1 MLDKT
6 RPKRQLKTRFPDWLE
21 GWFAAQKWKIRPHQ
35 QAMLEA
41 FAAERSTLLI
51 APTGYGKTL
60 AGFLPSLVDIHSQS
74 FKGLHTLYISPLKA
88 LTNDIERNLTRPVG
102 EMGLQI
108 TVESRTGDTPS
119 HKRIRQRKN
128 PPNILL
134 TTPESLM
141 LMLSYPDAPEIFGSL
156 RCIVLDEVHS
166 YAHNK
171 RGDFTS
177 LALARLAHLA
187 PQHIRFGLSATV
199 AEPQAL
205 AGWLGAADSPAHLH
219 EVKEAKHPNITLL
232 DAEARLPYAGFMA
245 KYAVPEVYKAIAAAK
260 TSIVF
265 VNTRAQ
271 AELMFQFLWDEN
283 AKNLPIGIYHGS
295 LSKEQRRKTESMMA
309 AGKLRSVVATSA
321 LELGIDWGDVDLVV
335 QVGAPKGV
343 SRLLQRIGRSN
354 HRMEEASKAILVP
367 SNRFETLEC
376 RAAIEAIARGE
387 LDGETLLP
395 GSQDVVVQFIVN
407 CACSQPIKPDDIYA
421 QVITAEPYR
430 DLSRHDF
437 ERLFAF
443 AFNGGYVLQHYD
455 RFKRLELTE
464 EGDAYVI
471 ASKQAALRHRQNI
484 GTIVE
489 AARLKVKRLNKSGR
503 GPTIGE
509 VEESFAQQLTA
520 GDTFFFAGQVLEYIA
535 VRDMFLECR
544 AAPAKEPKI
553 PTYAGG
559 QMPLST
565 YLAQGVREV
574 LHDPVQW
581 SSLPEEAQEWL
592 RLQQDYSQ
600 IPKPDALLVEHFPR
614 QKRHHTLIYTFEG
627 RKVNQTLGMLITRRM
642 ERMGLKPISFSV
654 TDYALSLVG
663 MRAISEVQAHML
675 LNPDIMIDELEE
687 WIVESPMLKRS
698 FRHVAMITGLTE
710 KRMQGERKT
719 MKQVTF
725 STDLIYDVLRRHEP
739 NHVLLHVT
747 RQDAERELLDLR
759 RLSQLLLRYENAITF
774 QPLDRASPMAIPIIV
789 DVRREAVHG
798 EGVEELLEQIS
809 RQTAAEELMDEVRD
823 ALHH

>member
-1 MLDKT
+1 MLDTIRPSST
-6 RPKRQLKTRFPDWLE
+6 RKRRFPAWLE
-21 GWFAAQKWKIRPHQ
+21 SWFTAQSWKIRPHQ
-35 QAMLEA
+35 LAMLDA
-41 FAAERSTLLI
+41 FVRRESTLLI

-60 AGFLPSLVDIHSQS
+60 AGFLPSIASIHEAKT
-74 FKGLHTLYISPLKA
+74 KGLHTVYVSPLKA
-88 LTNDIERNLTRPVG
+88 LTNDIERNLIRPIRD
-102 EMGLQI
+102 MGLDV
-108 TVESRTGDTPS
+108 TVETRTGDTPS
-119 HKRIRQRKN
+119 HKRARQRKN

-141 LMLSYPDAPEIFGSL
+141 LMLSYPDAKEIFGSL
-156 RCIVLDEVHS
+156 QCVIIDELHS
-166 YAHNK
+166 FAHNK
-171 RGDFTS
+171 RGDFTA
-177 LALARLAHLA
+177 LALARLEYLA
-187 PQHIRFGLSATV
+187 PKHIRFGLSATV
-199 AEPQAL
+199 AQPEAL
-205 AGWLGAADSPAHLH
+205 AGWLGIADAPARIHQVQ
-219 EVKEAKHPNITLL
+219 ETKHPDIRLL
-232 DAEARLPYAGFMA
+232 ETEATLPYAGFMA
-245 KYAVPEVYKAIAAAK
+245 KYAIPEIYKAITEAG

-271 AELMFQFLWDEN
+271 AELLFQFLWEAN
-283 AKNLPIGIYHGS
+283 SQNLPIGIYHGS
-295 LSKEQRRKTESMMA
+295 LSKEQRRKTEAMMS

-367 SNRFETLEC
+367 SNRFEVLEC
-376 RAAIEAIARGE
+376 RAAIQAIARGM
-387 LDGETLLP
+387 LDGAPLLP
-395 GSQDVVVQFIVN
+395 GSQDVVVQYIIN
-407 CACSQPIKPDDIYA
+407 CACSEPTKAQDIYQ
-421 QVITAEPYR
+421 QVISAPAYAY
-430 DLSRHDF
+430 LSRHAF

-443 AFNGGYVLQHYD
+443 AVNGGYVLQNYD

-509 VEESFAQQLTA
+509 VEESFAQQLTP
-520 GDTFFFAGQVLEYIA
+520 GDTFFFAGQVLEFIG

-544 AAPAKEPKI
+544 ASPAKDPKI

-565 YLAQGVREV
+565 YLADGVREV
-574 LHDPVQW
+574 VHEPRLW
-581 SSLPEEAQEWL
+581 TELPDEVQEWL
-592 RLQQDYSQ
+592 HLQQDYSLL
-600 IPKPDALLVEHFPR
+600 PRPDHLLVEHFPR
-614 QKRHHTLIYTFEG
+614 QKRFHTLVYTFEG

-642 ERMGLKPISFSV
+642 ERMGLRPISFSV

-663 MRAISEVQAHML
+663 MRTVSEDQAAML
-675 LNPDIMIDELEE
+675 LSPEILADELEE

-710 KRMQGERKT
+710 KRIQGERKT

-739 NHVLLHVT
+739 NHLLLSVT
-747 RQDAERELLDLR
+747 RADAERELLDIS
-759 RLSQLLLRYENAITF
+759 RLAHLLTRYEGKMIF
-774 QPLDRASPMAIPIIV
+774 QPLKRASPLAIPIIV

-798 EGVEELLEQIS
+798 EGTEDLLAALNTHEE
-809 RQTAAEELMDEVRD
+809 AERMMEDVRD
-823 ALHH
+823 TLA